1 MNHPATHSAS
11 ACIPTAVR
19 HRDGAVFRCDL
30 GFTLLEIIITII
42 IISVIA
48 AMMLPLTGAA
58 LRGSAEGLLTT
69 ENETRLLRVVENM
82 NADYRRIF
90 MDPNG
95 NGNPL
100 ATFSTAVG
108 DVGNHPTSTYGA
120 YNLVEKRYIQFNAN
134 HGEVTGGTNLLK
146 LTLELDNTRVT
157 CLFGQ

>member
-1 MNHPATHSAS
+1 MNTHAPAPYAS
-11 ACIPTAVR
+11 ANRHIPTLR
-19 HRDGAVFRCDL
+19 HRCR
-30 GFTLLEIIITII
+30 GFSLVEIIVTII
-42 IISVIA
+42 VIA
-48 AMMLPLTGAA
+48 LLGAMLMPLTGAA
-58 LRGSAEGLLTT
+58 LRGSAQSLLTT

-90 MDPNG
+90 MDPSG

-100 ATFSTAVG
+100 ATFHTAVG
-108 DVGNHPTSTYGA
+108 AVGNHPTSTYGA